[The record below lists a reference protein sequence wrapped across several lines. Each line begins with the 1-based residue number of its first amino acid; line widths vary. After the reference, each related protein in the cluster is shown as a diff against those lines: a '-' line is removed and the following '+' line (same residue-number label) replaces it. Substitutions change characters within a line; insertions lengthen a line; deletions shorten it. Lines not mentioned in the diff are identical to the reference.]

1 MSSNPLQL
9 FQKWSGSNAGAL
21 QGMTTPILVVAIL
34 GLMVLPVPPWLLDTF
49 FTLNIAVALMV
60 MMVAAYMIKPLDFA
74 AFPSVLLLTTL
85 MRLSLNVAST
95 RVVLMEGHTGP
106 GAAGAVI
113 EAFGHFLIGGNF
125 AVGLIV
131 FSILVVINFVVITKG
146 AERIAEVS
154 ARFTLDAMPGK
165 QMAVDADLNAG
176 LIDEKEAK
184 RRRAE
189 VGEEANF
196 FGSMDGASKFVRGD
210 AIAGILIL
218 VINVIGGLI
227 IGMAQHGLSAG
238 QAADSYILLAVG
250 DALVAQIPGLLI
262 SVASAMVIS
271 RVGKESDMGRQIVQ
285 QLFMSPKVLGITAG
299 VMILLGLIPGMPHLV
314 FISMGALLG
323 WGAWMLDKREKAR
336 VAEENSAAAPQQQAV
351 QGDGE
356 ASWDDLQ
363 PVDLLGLEL
372 GYRLIALVDKSR
384 QGDLLTRIKGVRRKF
399 AQEVGF
405 LPPAVHVRDNLEL
418 KPSAYRMTLRGVMV
432 GEGEAF
438 PGMFLAINPGGIT
451 TPLIGTAT
459 TDPAFGLPAHW
470 IDERQ
475 KEAAQM
481 AGFTVVDSETVMAT
495 HLSHLMQV
503 HAAKLLSRTET
514 QQLVDH
520 VAKLAPK
527 LIEEVIP
534 KMVPI
539 TTFQKVLQ
547 LLLEDSVHIR
557 DIRTIIETLAEN
569 ATQTADPVELARRV
583 RIALSPAIVQQI
595 YGPTRELNVI
605 AIEPGLERLLV
616 QALSNPN
623 APSLDPGVAEILTQK
638 AVDVAN
644 QQEELG
650 LPACLL
656 VPDVIRNS
664 LAKLLRRVAPRL
676 QVLAHSEIPETHT
689 IRIGPILKGAT
700 A

>member
-1 MSSNPLQL
+1 MNITLNSAKQ
-9 FQKWSGSNAGAL
+9 WAGKNTTAA
-21 QGMTTPILVVAIL
+21 QGMAAPLLVVAIL
-34 GLMVLPVPPWLLDTF
+34 ALMVLPIPTWMLDVF

-60 MMVAAYMIKPLDFA
+60 MMVAAYMLKPLDFA

-95 RVVLMEGHTGP
+95 RVVLLEGHTGP

-131 FSILVVINFVVITKG
+131 FSILVVINFIVITKG

-165 QMAVDADLNAG
+165 QMTVDADLNAG
-176 LIDEKEAK
+176 LIDEAEAK
-184 RRRAE
+184 RRRLE

-210 AIAGILIL
+210 AVAGILIL
-218 VINVIGGLI
+218 LINIVGGFA
-227 IGMAQHGLSAG
+227 IGMLQHGLSAG
-238 QAADSYILLAVG
+238 KAADTYILMAVG

-262 SVASAMVIS
+262 SVAAAMVIS
-271 RVGKESDMGRQIVQ
+271 RVGKESDMGQQIVK
-285 QLFMSPKVLGITAG
+285 QLFTSPRVLGITAG
-299 VMILLGLIPGMPHLV
+299 ILVFLGLIPGMPHMV
-314 FISMGALLG
+314 FLGIGSVMGYMAWSLLQ
-323 WGAWMLDKREKAR
+323 KAK
-336 VAEENSAAAPQQQAV
+336 VAPLEEAPVAAAPT
-351 QGDGE
+351 DGE
-356 ASWDDLQ
+356 ATWDDLQ
-363 PVDLLGLEL
+363 PIDLLGLEL
-372 GYRLIALVDKSR
+372 GYRLIALVDKNR

-405 LPPAVHVRDNLEL
+405 LPPPVHVRDNLEL
-418 KPSAYRMTLRGVMV
+418 KPSGYRITLRGVMV

-438 PGMFLAINPGGIT
+438 PGMHLAINPGGIS
-451 TPLIGTAT
+451 TPLIGTPT

-470 IDERQ
+470 IDEQQ

-503 HAAKLLSRTET
+503 QAAKLLSRTET
-514 QQLVDH
+514 QQLVEH

-527 LIEEVIP
+527 LIEEVVP
-534 KMVPI
+534 KMVSI
-539 TTFQKVLQ
+539 ATFQRVLQ
-547 LLLEDSVHIR
+547 LLLEESVHIR
-557 DIRTIIETLAEN
+557 DIRTIIETLAEH
-569 ATQTADPVELARRV
+569 AVHTTDPVELAKRV

-595 YGPTRELNVI
+595 YGPTRELSVI

-616 QALSNPN
+616 QALGNTAGP
-623 APSLDPGVAEILTQK
+623 ALDPGVADILTQR
-638 AVDVAN
+638 AAEVALK
-644 QQEELG
+644 QEEIG

-656 VPDVIRNS
+656 VPDAIRS
-664 LAKLLRRVAPRL
+664 AISRLVRRVAPRL
-676 QVLAHSEIPETHT
+676 QVLGHSEIPETHT
-689 IRIGPILKGAT
+689 IRIGPVLQGAS

>member
-1 MSSNPLQL
+1 MNAQLKSLQQTFGRHAML
-9 FQKWSGSNAGAL
+9 L
-21 QGMTTPILVVAIL
+21 QGVAAPLLVVAIL
-34 GLMVLPVPPWLLDTF
+34 AMMVLPMPAWLLDAF
-49 FTLNIAVALMV
+49 FTLNIAIALMV
-60 MMVAAYMIKPLDFA
+60 MMVAAYMIRPLDFA

-95 RVVLMEGHTGP
+95 RVVLLDGHTGP
-106 GAAGAVI
+106 AAAGKVI

-131 FSILVVINFVVITKG
+131 FAILVVINFVVVTKG
-146 AERIAEVS
+146 SERIAEVS

-189 VGEEANF
+189 VSEEADF

-210 AIAGILIL
+210 AVAGILIL
-218 VINVIGGLI
+218 IINIVGGFAIGTL
-227 IGMAQHGLSAG
+227 QHGLSAS
-238 QAADSYILLAVG
+238 QAADTYILLAVG

-262 SVASAMVIS
+262 SVAAAMVVS
-271 RVGKESDMGRQIVQ
+271 RVGKEDDVGKQIVN
-285 QLFMSPKVLGITAG
+285 QLLDSPRVLGVTAA
-299 VMILLGLIPGMPHLV
+299 ILLLLGVIPGMPHTV
-314 FISMGALLG
+314 FLCMAALLG
-323 WGAWMLDKREKAR
+323 YVAWMLSRRPPPPDPKAQ
-336 VAEENSAAAPQQQAV
+336 EAV
-351 QGDGE
+351 VPNDGE
-356 ASWDDLQ
+356 ATWDDLQ

-372 GYRLIALVDKSR
+372 GYRLITLVDKNR

-418 KPSAYRMTLRGVMV
+418 KPSGYRITLRGVIV
-432 GEGEAF
+432 GDGEAF
-438 PGMFLAINPGGIT
+438 PGMYLAINPGGIT
-451 TPLIGTAT
+451 TPLIGTPT

-475 KEAAQM
+475 REAAQM

-503 HAAKLLSRTET
+503 QAAKLLSRTET
-514 QQLVDH
+514 QQLVEH
-520 VAKLAPK
+520 VSKLAPK
-527 LIEEVIP
+527 LIEEVVP

-539 TTFQKVLQ
+539 ATFQKVLQ
-547 LLLEDSVHIR
+547 LLLEESVPIR
-557 DIRTIIETLAEN
+557 DIRTIVESLAEH
-569 ATQTADPVELARRV
+569 ASTTTDPVELARRV
-583 RIALSPAIVQQI
+583 RVALSPAIVQQI
-595 YGPTRELNVI
+595 YGPSRELNVI

-616 QALSNPN
+616 QALGN
-623 APSLDPGVAEILTQK
+623 ASGPALDPGVADMLTRT
-638 AVDVAN
+638 AAEVALK
-644 QQEELG
+644 QEEMG
-650 LPACLL
+650 VPACLL
-656 VPDVIRNS
+656 VPDQIRN
-664 LAKLLRRVAPRL
+664 AIARLLRRVAPRL

-689 IRIGPILKGAT
+689 IRIGPILRGAS
-700 A
+700 